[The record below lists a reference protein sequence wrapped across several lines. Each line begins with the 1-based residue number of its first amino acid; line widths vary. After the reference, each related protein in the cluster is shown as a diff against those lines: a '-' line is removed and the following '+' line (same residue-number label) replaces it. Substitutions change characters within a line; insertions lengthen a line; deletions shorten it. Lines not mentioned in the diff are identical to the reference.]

1 MSQTLNAAANQV
13 GKPASAEE
21 YHAMAV
27 ADVIGKLGTNLETGL
42 STDDANARLAQYGAN
57 VLPKAKGDTAWTLLW
72 RQINSPLI
80 WVLIASGF
88 VAMLVDPTD
97 GIKNGLVILAVVVL
111 NTLIGFVQEFKAGKA
126 IEALSKMV
134 PENVTA
140 LRDGKKATVAGAEAE
155 VRSFERDLE
164 KSIIRSPVDGVV
176 LARSIEVGVFLPEV
190 AERGAVVAG
199 IAHSV
204 AVQVLLEAVGDA
216 RMWGRGAVVA
226 EVRDAARGR
235 RGR

>member
-1 MSQTLNAAANQV
+1 MSQTLNAPANQG
-13 GKPASAEE
+13 GKPASGEV

-27 ADVIGKLGTNLETGL
+27 ADVIGKLRTNLETGL
-42 STDDANARLAQYGAN
+42 TTDDANVRLAQYGAN

-88 VAMLVDPTD
+88 VAMLVDPID

-140 LRDGKKATVAGAEAE
+140 LRDGKKATVAGA
-155 VRSFERDLE
+155 DLV
-164 KSIIRSPVDGVV
+164 PGDVV
-176 LARSIEVGVFLPEV
+176 LLAS
-190 AERGAVVAG
+190 
-199 IAHSV
+199 
-204 AVQVLLEAVGDA
+204 GDKVPA
-216 RMWGRGAVVA
+216 DM
-226 EVRDAARGR
+226 
-235 RGR
+235 